1 MIDHADLQ
9 AISQG
14 RHHNPHSFLGIHLTD
29 SGFVIRT
36 LRPFANTVSAKL
48 ESGDIEL
55 THLFDGIW
63 ESAPLEKLQSYRITA
78 GYQDSQWLSDDG
90 YRHLST
96 VGELDLHLF
105 SEGRH
110 EQLWQALGA
119 HEIVVSDAL
128 GDVAGVSFKL
138 WAPNAAAVRVIG
150 SFNHWDGRINAMRSL
165 GSSGVWELFVPDAKS
180 EDLYRFQIL
189 TQDGNWLT
197 KSDPMA
203 FGAEVSPANA
213 SKVFTSQYTWGDQQW
228 LAKRAKSNP
237 LLEPMSV
244 YELHLGSWGNNR
256 NYRDIASD
264 LVSYIQQLG
273 FTHVEFLPLA
283 EHPFGGSWGYQVTGY
298 YAATSRFGSA
308 DDFRFLVDCL
318 HQANIGVIM
327 DWVPAHFPKDDWA
340 LAQFDGE
347 ALYEHQDPRKGEHP
361 DWGTL
366 IFNYGRN
373 EVKNFLMA
381 NALFWIEQFHIDGLR
396 VDAVASMLYLDYS
409 RKGDDWIPNQFGGR
423 ENLEAIEFLKEVNAT
438 AYRRN
443 PGIAMIAEE
452 STAFA
457 GVTAA
462 TDQGGLG
469 FGLKWNMGWMHD
481 SLEYIQKDPMYRS
494 HHHGELTFSMLYA
507 YDENFVLPI
516 SHDEVVHGKG
526 SLLQKMPGDH
536 WQKLAN
542 MRAYL
547 AFMWSHP
554 GKKVLFMGQEFAQPS
569 EWSESRELDRWVLE
583 QPSHQGMQKLTG
595 KLNEIYLANPALWEL
610 DHEAAGFEW
619 IDSGN
624 AQQNVISFLRK
635 DSAGN
640 QLLVVVNFA
649 GHPYQGFRLGAPEG
663 SYREILNTDD
673 LAFGGSGVTNPKLV
687 KTSAQA
693 MHSRPNSIEIQLPP
707 LGASWLLL
715 EE

>member
-1 MIDHADLQ
+1 MEHAVLQ

-36 LRPFANTVSAKL
+36 LRPFANKVSAKL
-48 ESGDIEL
+48 ESEEIEL

-63 ESAPLEKLQSYRITA
+63 ESAPLQKSQSYRITA
-78 GYQDSQWLSDDG
+78 SYPDSNWLSDDG

-119 HEIVVSDAL
+119 HEIVMSDAL
-128 GDVAGVSFKL
+128 GDVSGVSFKL

-150 SFNHWDGRINAMRSL
+150 NFNQWDGRISSMRSL
-165 GSSGVWELFVPDAKS
+165 GSSGVWELFVPDATS
-180 EDLYRFQIL
+180 GDLYRFQIL

-203 FGAEVSPANA
+203 SSTEVSPANA
-213 SKVFTSQYTWGDQQW
+213 SRVFTSQYSWSDQDW
-228 LAKRAKSNP
+228 LTKRMRSNP
-237 LLEPMSV
+237 LVEPMSV
-244 YELHLGSWGNNR
+244 YELHLGSWGNNQ
-256 NYRDIASD
+256 NYRDIAPE
-264 LVSYIQQLG
+264 LVGYIQKLG

-298 YAATSRFGSA
+298 YAATSRFGSP
-308 DDFRFLVDCL
+308 DDFRFLVDSL

-340 LAQFDGE
+340 LAQFDGR

-409 RKGDDWIPNQFGGR
+409 RKDDDWIPNEYGGR

-457 GVTAA
+457 GVTA
-462 TDQGGLG
+462 TTEQGGLG
-469 FGLKWNMGWMHD
+469 FGFKWNMGWMHD
-481 SLEYIQKDPMYRS
+481 SLEYIQKDPMHRS
-494 HHHGELTFSMLYA
+494 HHHGQLTFSMLYA
-507 YDENFVLPI
+507 YDENFILPI

-569 EWSESRELDRWVLE
+569 EWGESRELDRWVLE
-583 QPSHQGMQKLTG
+583 QPAHLGMQKLTAR
-595 KLNEIYLANPALWEL
+595 LNELYLEYPALWEL
-610 DHEAAGFEW
+610 DHQPAGFEW

-624 AQQNVISFLRK
+624 TQQNVISFLRK
-635 DSAGN
+635 DSGGN
-640 QLLVVVNFA
+640 QILMVINFA
-649 GHPYQGFRLGAPEG
+649 GHPYEGFRLGAPKG

-673 LAFGGSGVTNPKLV
+673 LAFGGSGVTNPMIIRSS
-687 KTSAQA
+687 TQA
-693 MHSRPNSIEIQLPP
+693 MHSRPDSVVIQLPP
-707 LGASWLLL
+707 LGASWLIL
-715 EE
+715 EK